1 MATRQILLR
10 LPDELARRFQRTV
23 PARRRSAFVQ
33 RLLEDALPSQEGEHD
48 PLYLAALEVER
59 DECLSLEMA
68 EWDLTVGDGFASAE
82 GKGSLA

>member
-33 RLLEDALPSQEGEHD
+33 QLLEDALPSQGDDND
-48 PLYLAALEVER
+48 PLYLAALDVER
-59 DECLSLEMA
+59 DERLSLEMA
-68 EWDLTVGDGFASAE
+68 EWDTTVGDGLTGITGE
-82 GKGSLA
+82 GWRG